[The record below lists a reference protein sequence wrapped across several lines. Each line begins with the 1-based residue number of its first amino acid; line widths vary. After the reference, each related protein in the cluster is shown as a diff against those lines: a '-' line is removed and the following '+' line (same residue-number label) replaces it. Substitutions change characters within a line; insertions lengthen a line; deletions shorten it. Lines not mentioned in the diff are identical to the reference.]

1 MKSNFL
7 SLNLRDAVNGF
18 VVAFFSTALV
28 SIVEILDSGNL
39 PQIEELKTA
48 AMVGL
53 TAGVSYLLKNL
64 FSNAAGDL
72 FKKDV

>member
-7 SLNLRDAVNGF
+7 SLNWQDAINGF

-28 SIVEILDSGNL
+28 SIVEILDGGQL
-39 PQIEELKTA
+39 PQLSELKTA
-48 AMVGL
+48 ALVGL
-53 TAGVSYLLKNL
+53 TAALSYLLKNL
-64 FSNAAGDL
+64 FSNSNGDL